1 MTECFTRTLQDIDCG
16 LNERVIR
23 QIQQVMAENPEIG
36 KAILYG
42 SRAKGNYRNG
52 SDIDLTLI
60 ADNEASLIL
69 DSIYQLDEQLD
80 ALFLPY
86 SFDLSILSEID
97 NSNLVQHIQ
106 RVGVVFYQKISK
118 NSVEIS

>member
-1 MTECFTRTLQDIDCG
+1 MDCG